1 MMSVSIAHVKGFKI
15 HAQLQTGAYSC
26 LIILPT
32 YLFLFF
38 LNSKAEFVFVN
49 DLLWHVK
56 SHNFKFLAM
65 YLSGNCLKDV
75 TIHPCG
81 LYTVYTQYTHMSRN
95 QDVGT
100 ANVGTANGQWSYDKH
115 TLWVKVNVI
124 CCLFSM
130 FYFWHRSM
138 FPTFIDYSVV
148 CTSFCTNVIIGSC
161 WSFLSSGQEFHMLI
175 CC

>member
-1 MMSVSIAHVKGFKI
+1 MSVSIAHVKGFKI
-15 HAQLQTGAYSC
+15 HAQPQTGAYSC

-75 TIHPCG
+75 TIHPVACTLYILSTHTCQGIRMLVQHCPMGNG
-81 LYTVYTQYTHMSRN
+81 LTTNILYVQ
-95 QDVGT
+95 
-100 ANVGTANGQWSYDKH
+100 
-115 TLWVKVNVI
+115 
-124 CCLFSM
+124 
-130 FYFWHRSM
+130 RSM
-138 FPTFIDYSVV
+138 LFAVYSQCSTFDTGVCFPHLLTIP
-148 CTSFCTNVIIGSC
+148 
-161 WSFLSSGQEFHMLI
+161 
-175 CC
+175 